1 MGARGK
7 IDARYIGGGRSV
19 WRVKPR
25 ILLEMT
31 TLRRTLQTR
40 KTDNQELYPSKLSQ
54 MIVEPIC
61 RIYCRQAQRSLVNG
75 LALADL
81 QAENQELT
89 LPRTGLRRMN
99 QVVLELDLRL
109 AGGKH
114 RESLMCEVVWQRCD
128 EGAMHVWETG
138 LGRMRCGEC
147 DDKRGRQ
154 AMGSLLWPRKGAK
167 AHSS

>member
-1 MGARGK
+1 VGARGK

-99 QVVLELDLRL
+99 QVVLKLDTRL
-109 AGGKH
+109 AGEKH
-114 RESLMCEVVWQRCD
+114 RESLRYGVVGRGCD
-128 EGAMHVWETG
+128 GRAMHVWEMKLEEG
-138 LGRMRCGEC
+138 C
-147 DDKRGRQ
+147 D
-154 AMGSLLWPRKGAK
+154 AMISRYGYGGMIISIR
-167 AHSS
+167 